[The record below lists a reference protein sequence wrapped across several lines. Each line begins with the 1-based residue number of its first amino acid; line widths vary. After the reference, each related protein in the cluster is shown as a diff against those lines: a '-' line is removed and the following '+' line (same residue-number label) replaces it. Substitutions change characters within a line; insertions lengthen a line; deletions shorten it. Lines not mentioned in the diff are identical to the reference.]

1 MHRRLASLAF
11 VLLTVGLGIGTAA
24 LFANGRVMP
33 GVLGAVSTAGLV
45 ACGALA
51 TRGQRPTNPS
61 ALPSG
66 GPRPASAP
74 PDGHV
79 RFTLVVEGLEPDR
92 IAAVWS
98 ELCRP
103 DRPPPEGLPLLFRTF
118 TVVEG
123 RRFRFRHGDPAA
135 AAALLARVLKE
146 TSGVPVRTSLEPAAE
161 RTPPWS

>member
-1 MHRRLASLAF
+1 MHWRLASLAF
-11 VLLTVGLGIGTAA
+11 VLLTVGLGVGTAA
-24 LFANGRVMP
+24 LFANGRVGP
-33 GVLGAVSTAGLV
+33 GVLGAVATAGLV
-45 ACGALA
+45 ACGAWA
-51 TRGQRPTNPS
+51 ARDRRPTDPS
-61 ALPSG
+61 ALASG

-92 IAAVWS
+92 IAEVWS

-103 DRPPPEGLPLLFRTF
+103 DRPPPEDLSLLFRTF
-118 TVVEG
+118 TVVDG

-135 AAALLARVLKE
+135 AAALLARVLGDAA
-146 TSGVPVRTSLEPAAE
+146 GVPVRTSLEPAAE